1 MMKLGNKLNE
11 MKMRRTELYAILL
24 QQTGTGNMSAR
35 RFEHI
40 CRHIH
45 IITTKIKSFKG
56 GLKNDNEEK

>member
-1 MMKLGNKLNE
+1 
-11 MKMRRTELYAILL
+11 MRRTELYAILL